1 LAGGGFAPSAGEP
14 GQVDTTA
21 AFEAFVR
28 THGRSL
34 QRAFVA
40 RFGVEV
46 GNDVAAEALGVAWER
61 WDEVA
66 EMANPLGFLYRV
78 GQSRSRR
85 FLRWG
90 REPSVFPG
98 PPLTVEAPT
107 DHLDLLAA
115 LGRLREPERVAVL
128 LVHAYGWS
136 YADVASLL
144 DVPVTAV
151 NNHIHRGMARLR
163 SIMEVDR

>member
-1 LAGGGFAPSAGEP
+1 M
-14 GQVDTTA
+14 
-21 AFEAFVR
+21 AFERFVDE
-28 THGRSL
+28 HGRSL

-46 GNDVAAEALGVAWER
+46 GNDVAAEALALAWER

-66 EMANPLGFLYRV
+66 QMANPLGFLYRV

-85 FLRWG
+85 FLRWS

-98 PPLTVEAPT
+98 PPLTVDQPA
-107 DHLDLLAA
+107 DHIDLLAA
-115 LGRLREPERVAVL
+115 MGRLREPERVAVL

-151 NNHIHRGMARLR
+151 NNHIHRGLTRLR
-163 SIMEVDR
+163 SILEVDP